1 MKIENLIKKSIK
13 SLDRI
18 AWNYFSKFIRDRDS
32 EDGYFTCIS
41 CGKTK
46 SVAGGNCQAGHYYP
60 AGKFKSLKY
69 DEHNVNAECEY
80 CNYYSGDHL
89 IGYRGNLI
97 VKIGIQA
104 FEKLEVKA
112 EYNKRH
118 GSKIDRLY
126 LIDVIERFL
135 KKPNTN
141 KL

>member
-69 DEHNVNAECEY
+69 DEHNVNAE
-80 CNYYSGDHL
+80 
-89 IGYRGNLI
+89 
-97 VKIGIQA
+97 
-104 FEKLEVKA
+104 
-112 EYNKRH
+112 YNKRH

-126 LIDVIERFL
+126 LIDIIERY
-135 KKPNTN
+135 KK
-141 KL
+141 